1 MCPLL
6 PSYPLE
12 PQIISQSRKSRAG
25 YKSWVGYK
33 AVSMKYQMSSR
44 WQNKGVMLNQSVEDN
59 GGEMA
64 SKDQDRSSNIA

>member
-1 MCPLL
+1 
-6 PSYPLE
+6 
-12 PQIISQSRKSRAG
+12 
-25 YKSWVGYK
+25 
-33 AVSMKYQMSSR
+33 MSSR